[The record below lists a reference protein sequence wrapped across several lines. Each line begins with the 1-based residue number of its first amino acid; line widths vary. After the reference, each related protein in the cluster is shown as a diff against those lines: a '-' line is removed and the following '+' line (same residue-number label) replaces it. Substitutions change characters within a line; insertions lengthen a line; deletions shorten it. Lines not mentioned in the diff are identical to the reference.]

1 MQVRSVLKDKAI
13 IVLIYL
19 KSLKLLIYM
28 RLSLRLIRYQGEV

>member
-1 MQVRSVLKDKAI
+1 MQVRSVLKDKPI